1 MSSETTFEL
10 PETDEEIAIAEW
22 RAQQLERLGVSRL
35 LAGFLATV
43 VDWHDVAALVD
54 RGCPAELAV
63 EIVR

>member
-1 MSSETTFEL
+1 MSSETAFEL

-35 LAGFLATV
+35 LAGFLATI
-43 VDWHDVAALVD
+43 VDWHDVAALVQ
-54 RGCPAELAV
+54 RGCPVELAV